1 MKVHSLSKQIYFQAF
16 LSQDKPVKN
25 TEKTTPVDVS
35 LYKQSGLSVAF
46 CGLVRGADY
55 AEENCIRFL
64 RKIRE
69 NRRRKFDEQDI
80 KEMLGYLKREKEPD
94 NKENVLREVFC
105 LESESDVKLPS
116 KDFLKRA
123 LKLITG
129 RPEDERF
136 AVLEFAQHELN
147 CAVKPLEA
155 FSNISE
161 QKQNKLIK
169 ILKNINE
176 LNDIPYSAAE
186 PALVVESESLYDLFR
201 VLVYAEDDLA
211 KLSKAEANTYK
222 VDTYHLIKDD
232 LEFFKKQ
239 NYPNENIK
247 KKVNTVTQ
255 NIYNYFMENIL

>member
-1 MKVHSLSKQIYFQAF
+1 MKVNLLSQPTYCQAF

-35 LYKQSGLSVAF
+35 LYKQSGLPVAF
-46 CGLVRGADY
+46 CGLVKGADY

-80 KEMLGYLKREKEPD
+80 KEMLGYLKREKDPD
-94 NKENVLREVFC
+94 NKENVLREVFY
-105 LESESDVKLPS
+105 LESESDIKLPS

-186 PALVVESESLYDLFR
+186 PAPAVESESLYDLFR
-201 VLVYAEDDLA
+201 VLVYAEDDISR
-211 KLSKAEANTYK
+211 LSGAASDKYK
-222 VDTYHLIKDD
+222 IDTYHLLRED
-232 LEFFKKQ
+232 LKYFQ
-239 NYPNENIK
+239 NREYPAVNIK
-247 KKVNTVTQ
+247 NKVNSIAAD
-255 NIYNYFMENIL
+255 IYNYFLDNIL